1 MLYHLFE
8 ILESQFNL
16 PGASL
21 FSYLSFRAA
30 VTVIMA
36 LSISIVF
43 GKKIINYLKVKQVG
57 ENVRELGLEGEEK
70 KAGTPTMGGIIIIIG
85 TLIPVILMSNLE
97 NIYIQILIIS
107 TLILGTIGLI
117 DDYIKVFKK
126 DKKGLHGKF
135 KIAGQSLLGIFVG
148 IVLLTNNNIT
158 IVEFDKNLNSD
169 NIELSRIEEVKS
181 YKTTIPF
188 FKNNEL
194 DYNEFSKAIFGD
206 ESNYLWLIIIPI
218 IIFIIA
224 SVSNSNNLTDG
235 LDGLSAGLSAI
246 IIFTLGVFAWTS
258 GNIIFSDYLNIM
270 YIPRVGEITIFIAAL
285 IGSLVG
291 FLWYNTYPASVFM
304 GDTGSLTVGG
314 LIAVIS
320 ILIRKELLIPILCG
334 VFLLEALSVIIQVSY
349 FKLTKKNTGVGK
361 RIFLMSPIHHH
372 FQKAGYHES
381 KIVSRM
387 WIIGIFLAVYD
398 NTNIKNKIDEEYNNS
413 WCW

>member
-1 MLYHLFE
+1 MLYYLFE

-30 VTVIMA
+30 VTVIMS
-36 LSISIVF
+36 LVISIVF
-43 GKKIINYLKVKQVG
+43 GKKIINFLKIKQVG
-57 ENVRELGLEGEEK
+57 ENVRELGLDGEGK
-70 KAGTPTMGGIIIIIG
+70 KEGTPTMGGIIIIIG
-85 TLIPVILMSNLE
+85 TLMPVILMSNLE

-107 TLILGTIGLI
+107 TIILGLIGLI

-126 DKKGLHGKF
+126 DKKGLQGKF

-148 IVLLTNNNIT
+148 MVLLTNNNIT

-169 NIELSRIEEVKS
+169 KIEFSKIEEVKS

-194 DYNEFSKAIFGD
+194 DYKEISKAIFGKG
-206 ESNYLWLIIIPI
+206 SNYLWLIIIPI

-224 SVSNSNNLTDG
+224 AVSNSNNLTDG

-246 IIFTLGVFAWTS
+246 IVFTLGVFAWTS

-285 IGSLVG
+285 LGSLVG

-349 FKLTKKNTGVGK
+349 FKLTKKKNGVGK

-381 KIVSRM
+381 KIVSRL
-387 WIIGIFLAVYD
+387 WIIGIFLAVI
-398 NTNIKNKIDEEYNNS
+398 TILTLKIR
-413 WCW
+413 

>member
-21 FSYLSFRAA
+21 FGYLSFRAA

-36 LSISIVF
+36 LLISIVF

-57 ENVRELGLEGEEK
+57 ENIRELGLEGEKK

-85 TLIPVILMSNLE
+85 TLVPVILMSNLE

-158 IVEFDKNLNSD
+158 IVEFDKNLNS
-169 NIELSRIEEVKS
+169 NKIELSQIEEIKS

-194 DYNEFSKAIFGD
+194 DYNEVSKAIFGD
-206 ESNYLWLIIIPI
+206 QSNYLWLIIIPI
-218 IIFIIA
+218 IILIIA

-285 IGSLVG
+285 LGSLVG

-372 FQKAGYHES
+372 FQKVGYHES
-381 KIVSRM
+381 KIVSRL
-387 WIIGIFLAVYD
+387 WIIGIFLAVI
-398 NTNIKNKIDEEYNNS
+398 TILTLKIR
-413 WCW
+413 

>member
-1 MLYHLFE
+1 MLYYLFE

-30 VTVIMA
+30 VTVIMS

-57 ENVRELGLEGEEK
+57 ENVRQLGLEGEEI

-85 TLIPVILMSNLE
+85 TLVPVILMSNLE

-107 TLILGTIGLI
+107 TIILGSIGLI

-148 IVLLTNNNIT
+148 IVLLTNNDIT
-158 IVEFDKNLNSD
+158 IVEFGKNFNSN
-169 NIELSRIEEVKS
+169 NIELSQIEEVKS

-194 DYNEFSKAIFGD
+194 DYNEVSEAIFGD
-206 ESNYLWLIIIPI
+206 KSKYLWLIIIPI

-285 IGSLVG
+285 LGSLVG

-387 WIIGIFLAVYD
+387 WIIGIFLAVI
-398 NTNIKNKIDEEYNNS
+398 TILTLKIR
-413 WCW
+413 

>member
-21 FSYLSFRAA
+21 FGYLSFRAA
-30 VTVIMA
+30 VAVIMA
-36 LSISIVF
+36 LLISIVF
-43 GKKIINYLKVKQVG
+43 GKKIINYLKLKQVG
-57 ENVRELGLEGEEK
+57 ENIRELGLEGEK
-70 KAGTPTMGGIIIIIG
+70 KKEGTPTMGGIIIIIG
-85 TLIPVILMSNLE
+85 TLVPVILMSNLE

-107 TLILGTIGLI
+107 SLILGTIGLI

-135 KIAGQSLLGIFVG
+135 KIAGQSLLGIFIG

-158 IVEFDKNLNSD
+158 IVEFDKNSNSN
-169 NIELSRIEEVKS
+169 NIELSQIEEIKS

-194 DYNEFSKAIFGD
+194 DYNELSKAIFGD
-206 ESNYLWLIIIPI
+206 QSNYLWLIIIPI
-218 IIFIIA
+218 IILIIA

-285 IGSLVG
+285 LGSLVG

-372 FQKAGYHES
+372 FQKVGYHES
-381 KIVSRM
+381 KIVSRL
-387 WIIGIFLAVYD
+387 WIIGIFLAVI
-398 NTNIKNKIDEEYNNS
+398 TILTLKIR
-413 WCW
+413 

>member
-1 MLYHLFE
+1 MLYYLFE

-57 ENVRELGLEGEEK
+57 ENVRQLGLEGEEI

-85 TLIPVILMSNLE
+85 TLVPVILMSNLE

-107 TLILGTIGLI
+107 TLILGSIGLI

-148 IVLLTNNNIT
+148 IVLLTNNDIT
-158 IVEFDKNLNSD
+158 IVEFGKNFNSN

-194 DYNEFSKAIFGD
+194 DYNEVSEAIFGD
-206 ESNYLWLIIIPI
+206 KSKYLWLIIIPI

-285 IGSLVG
+285 LGSLVG

-334 VFLLEALSVIIQVSY
+334 VFLLEALSVIIQVGY

-387 WIIGIFLAVYD
+387 WIIGIFLAVI
-398 NTNIKNKIDEEYNNS
+398 TILTLKIR
-413 WCW
+413 

>member
-1 MLYHLFE
+1 MLYYLFE
-8 ILESQFNL
+8 ILESQFSF

-30 VTVIMA
+30 VSV
-36 LSISIVF
+36 LISLIVSVVF
-43 GKKIINYLKVKQVG
+43 GKKIINYLKRKQIG
-57 ENVRELGLEGEEK
+57 ESVRELGLDGEDK
-70 KAGTPTMGGIIIIIG
+70 KEGTPTMGGLIIIIG

-107 TLILGTIGLI
+107 TLILGTIGFI

-126 DKKGLHGKF
+126 DKKGLKGKF
-135 KIAGQSLLGIFVG
+135 KIAGQSLLGVFVG
-148 IVLLTNNNIT
+148 LVLLLSNDIT
-158 IVEFDKNLNSD
+158 IVEFNQNT
-169 NIELSRIEEVKS
+169 NEEQTEFSQLKEIKS
-181 YKTTIPF
+181 YKTTVPF

-194 DYNEFSKAIFGD
+194 NYSEISNILFKNGD
-206 ESNYLWLIIIPI
+206 KMIWLIIIPI
-218 IIFIIA
+218 IIFIISA
-224 SVSNSNNLTDG
+224 VSNSNNLTDG

-246 IIFTLGVFAWTS
+246 IVFTLGVFAWTS

-270 YIPRVGEITIFIAAL
+270 YIPRVGEITIFIASL
-285 IGSLVG
+285 LGSLVG
-291 FLWYNTYPASVFM
+291 FLWYNTYPATVFM

-334 VFLLEALSVIIQVSY
+334 VFLLEALSVIFQVGY
-349 FKLTKKNTGVGK
+349 FKITKSKTGVGK

-381 KIVSRM
+381 KIVSRL
-387 WIIGIFLAVYD
+387 WIIGIFLALI
-398 NTNIKNKIDEEYNNS
+398 TILTLKIR
-413 WCW
+413 

>member
-1 MLYHLFE
+1 MLYYLFE

-30 VTVIMA
+30 VTVIMS
-36 LSISIVF
+36 LVISIVF
-43 GKKIINYLKVKQVG
+43 GKKIINFLKIKQVG
-57 ENVRELGLEGEEK
+57 ENVRELGLFGEDK
-70 KAGTPTMGGIIIIIG
+70 KEGTPTMGGIIIIIG
-85 TLIPVILMSNLE
+85 TLVPVILMSNLE

-107 TLILGTIGLI
+107 TIILGLIGLI

-126 DKKGLHGKF
+126 DKKGLKGKF

-148 IVLLTNNNIT
+148 IILLTNNNIT
-158 IVEFDKNLNSD
+158 IVEFDNNLNSD
-169 NIELSRIEEVKS
+169 KIEFSKIEEVKS

-194 DYNEFSKAIFGD
+194 DYKEISKAIFGKG
-206 ESNYLWLIIIPI
+206 SNYLWLIIIPI

-224 SVSNSNNLTDG
+224 AVSNSNNLTDG

-246 IIFTLGVFAWTS
+246 IVFTLGVFAWTS

-285 IGSLVG
+285 LGSLVG

-349 FKLTKKNTGVGK
+349 FKLTKKKSGVGK
-361 RIFLMSPIHHH
+361 RVFLMSPIHHH

-381 KIVSRM
+381 KIVSRL
-387 WIIGIFLAVYD
+387 WIIGIFLAVI
-398 NTNIKNKIDEEYNNS
+398 TILTLKIR
-413 WCW
+413 

>member
-1 MLYHLFE
+1 MLYYLFE

-30 VTVIMA
+30 VTVIMS
-36 LSISIVF
+36 LVISIVF
-43 GKKIINYLKVKQVG
+43 GKKIINFLKIKQVG
-57 ENVRELGLEGEEK
+57 ENVRELGLDGEDK
-70 KAGTPTMGGIIIIIG
+70 KKGTPTMGGIIIIIG
-85 TLIPVILMSNLE
+85 TLVPVILMSNLE

-107 TLILGTIGLI
+107 TIILGLIGLI

-126 DKKGLHGKF
+126 DKKGLQGKF

-169 NIELSRIEEVKS
+169 KIEFSKIEEVKS

-194 DYNEFSKAIFGD
+194 DYKEVSKAIFGKG
-206 ESNYLWLIIIPI
+206 SNYLWLIIIPI

-224 SVSNSNNLTDG
+224 AVSNSNNLTDG

-246 IIFTLGVFAWTS
+246 IVFTLGVFAWTS

-285 IGSLVG
+285 LGSLVG

-349 FKLTKKNTGVGK
+349 FKLTKKKTGVGK

-381 KIVSRM
+381 KIVSRL
-387 WIIGIFLAVYD
+387 WIIGIFLAVI
-398 NTNIKNKIDEEYNNS
+398 TILTLKIR
-413 WCW
+413 

>member
-8 ILESQFNL
+8 ILESQFNF

-70 KAGTPTMGGIIIIIG
+70 KSGTPTMGGIIIIIG
-85 TLIPVILMSNLE
+85 TLVPVILMSNLE
-97 NIYIQILIIS
+97 NIYIQILVIS

-158 IVEFDKNLNSD
+158 IVEFDKNLNS
-169 NIELSRIEEVKS
+169 NKIELSQIEEIKS

-194 DYNEFSKAIFGD
+194 DYNEVSKAIFGD
-206 ESNYLWLIIIPI
+206 QSNYLWLIIIPI

-285 IGSLVG
+285 LGSLVG

-387 WIIGIFLAVYD
+387 WIIGIFLAVI
-398 NTNIKNKIDEEYNNS
+398 TILTLKIR
-413 WCW
+413 

>member
-1 MLYHLFE
+1 MLYYLFE

-30 VTVIMA
+30 VTVIMS
-36 LSISIVF
+36 LVISIVF
-43 GKKIINYLKVKQVG
+43 GKKIINFLKIKQVS
-57 ENVRELGLEGEEK
+57 ENVRELGLDGEDK
-70 KAGTPTMGGIIIIIG
+70 KEGTPTMGGIIIIIG

-97 NIYIQILIIS
+97 NIYIQILITS
-107 TLILGTIGLI
+107 TIILGLIGLI

-126 DKKGLHGKF
+126 DKKGLKGKF

-148 IVLLTNNNIT
+148 MVLLTNNNIT
-158 IVEFDKNLNSD
+158 IVEFDNNLNSD
-169 NIELSRIEEVKS
+169 KIEFSKIEEVKS

-194 DYNEFSKAIFGD
+194 DYKEVSKAIFGKG
-206 ESNYLWLIIIPI
+206 SNYLWLIIIPI
-218 IIFIIA
+218 IIFIITA
-224 SVSNSNNLTDG
+224 VSNSNNLTDG

-246 IIFTLGVFAWTS
+246 IVFTLGVFAWTS

-285 IGSLVG
+285 LGSLVG

-349 FKLTKKNTGVGK
+349 FKLTKKKTGVGK
-361 RIFLMSPIHHH
+361 RVFLMSPIHHH

-381 KIVSRM
+381 KIVSRL
-387 WIIGIFLAVYD
+387 WIIGIFLAVI
-398 NTNIKNKIDEEYNNS
+398 TILTLKIR
-413 WCW
+413 

>member
-1 MLYHLFE
+1 MLYYLFE

-30 VTVIMA
+30 VTVIMS

-57 ENVRELGLEGEEK
+57 ENVRKLGLEGEEI

-85 TLIPVILMSNLE
+85 TLVPVILMSNLE

-107 TLILGTIGLI
+107 TIILGSIGLI

-148 IVLLTNNNIT
+148 IVLLTNNDIT
-158 IVEFDKNLNSD
+158 IVEFGKNFNSN
-169 NIELSRIEEVKS
+169 NIELSQIEEVKS

-194 DYNEFSKAIFGD
+194 DYNEVSEAIFGD
-206 ESNYLWLIIIPI
+206 KSKYLWLIIIPI

-285 IGSLVG
+285 LGSLVG

-387 WIIGIFLAVYD
+387 WIIGIFLAVI
-398 NTNIKNKIDEEYNNS
+398 TILTLKIR
-413 WCW
+413 

>member
-8 ILESQFNL
+8 ILESQFNF

-21 FSYLSFRAA
+21 FSYLSFRAG
-30 VTVIMA
+30 VSVLISLIISVI
-36 LSISIVF
+36 F
-43 GKKIINYLKVKQVG
+43 GKKIINYLIKKQIG
-57 ENVRELGLEGEEK
+57 ENIRELGLDGEDK
-70 KAGTPTMGGIIIIIG
+70 KVGTPTMGGLIIIIG

-97 NIYIQILIIS
+97 NIYIQILIFS
-107 TLILGTIGLI
+107 TLMLGTIGFV

-126 DKKGLHGKF
+126 DKKGLKGKF
-135 KIAGQSLLGIFVG
+135 KIAGQSLLGIFVAL
-148 IVLLTNNNIT
+148 ILLSNNDIT
-158 IVEFDKNLNSD
+158 IVEFDKNLNND
-169 NIELSRIEEVKS
+169 KIEFSELQEVKS
-181 YKTTIPF
+181 FKTTIPF

-194 DYNEFSKAIFGD
+194 DYSEISNAIFKHGD
-206 ESNYLWLIIIPI
+206 RLLWIILIPV
-218 IIFIIA
+218 IIFIISA
-224 SVSNSNNLTDG
+224 VSNSNNLTDG

-246 IIFTLGVFAWTS
+246 IVFTLGVFAWTS

-285 IGSLVG
+285 LGSLVG
-291 FLWYNTYPASVFM
+291 FLWYNTYPATVFM

-334 VFLLEALSVIIQVSY
+334 VFLLEALSVIFQVSY
-349 FKLTKKNTGVGK
+349 FKITKRRTGIGK

-381 KIVSRM
+381 KIVSRL
-387 WIIGIFLAVYD
+387 WIVGIFLALI
-398 NTNIKNKIDEEYNNS
+398 TILTLKIR
-413 WCW
+413 

>member
-21 FSYLSFRAA
+21 FGYLSFRAA

-36 LSISIVF
+36 LLISIVF

-57 ENVRELGLEGEEK
+57 ENIRELGLDGEKK

-85 TLIPVILMSNLE
+85 TLVPVILMSNLE

-107 TLILGTIGLI
+107 SLILGTIGLI

-158 IVEFDKNLNSD
+158 IVEFDKNLNS
-169 NIELSRIEEVKS
+169 NKIELSQIEEIKS

-194 DYNEFSKAIFGD
+194 DYNEVSKAIFGD
-206 ESNYLWLIIIPI
+206 QSNYLWLIIIPI
-218 IIFIIA
+218 IILIIA

-285 IGSLVG
+285 LGSLVG

-372 FQKAGYHES
+372 FQKVGYHES
-381 KIVSRM
+381 KIVSRL
-387 WIIGIFLAVYD
+387 WIIGIFLAVISIL
-398 NTNIKNKIDEEYNNS
+398 TLKIR
-413 WCW
+413 

>member
-1 MLYHLFE
+1 MLYYLFE
-8 ILESQFNL
+8 ILESQFNF

-30 VTVIMA
+30 VSVLIS
-36 LSISIVF
+36 LIISIVF
-43 GKKIINYLKVKQVG
+43 GKKIINYLKRKQIG
-57 ENVRELGLEGEEK
+57 ENIRELGLEGEDK
-70 KAGTPTMGGIIIIIG
+70 KVGTPTMGGLIIIIG

-107 TLILGTIGLI
+107 TLMLGTIGFI

-126 DKKGLHGKF
+126 DKKGLKGKF

-148 IVLLTNNNIT
+148 LVLLLSNDIT
-158 IVEFDKNLNSD
+158 IVEFNKNEEK
-169 NIELSRIEEVKS
+169 IEFSQLKEIKS
-181 YKTTIPF
+181 YKTTVPF
-188 FKNNEL
+188 FKDNEL
-194 DYNEFSKAIFGD
+194 NYSQISNNLFKNGD
-206 ESNYLWLIIIPI
+206 KFIWLIIIPI
-218 IIFIIA
+218 IIFIISA
-224 SVSNSNNLTDG
+224 VSNSNNLTDG

-246 IIFTLGVFAWTS
+246 IVFTLGVFAWTS

-270 YIPRVGEITIFIAAL
+270 YIPRVGEITIFIASL
-285 IGSLVG
+285 LGSLVG
-291 FLWYNTYPASVFM
+291 FLWYNTYPATVFM

-334 VFLLEALSVIIQVSY
+334 VFLLEALSVIFQVGY
-349 FKLTKKNTGVGK
+349 FKITKSKTGIGK

-381 KIVSRM
+381 KIVSRL
-387 WIIGIFLAVYD
+387 WIIGIFLALI
-398 NTNIKNKIDEEYNNS
+398 TILTLKIR
-413 WCW
+413 

>member
-1 MLYHLFE
+1 MLYYLFE

-57 ENVRELGLEGEEK
+57 ENVRQLGLEGEEI

-85 TLIPVILMSNLE
+85 TLVPVILMSNLE

-107 TLILGTIGLI
+107 TLILGSIGLI

-148 IVLLTNNNIT
+148 IVLLTNNDIT
-158 IVEFDKNLNSD
+158 IVEFGKNFNSN
-169 NIELSRIEEVKS
+169 NIELSQIEEVKS

-194 DYNEFSKAIFGD
+194 DYNEKY
-206 ESNYLWLIIIPI
+206 N
-218 IIFIIA
+218 
-224 SVSNSNNLTDG
+224 
-235 LDGLSAGLSAI
+235 
-246 IIFTLGVFAWTS
+246 
-258 GNIIFSDYLNIM
+258 
-270 YIPRVGEITIFIAAL
+270 
-285 IGSLVG
+285 
-291 FLWYNTYPASVFM
+291 FLRLF
-304 GDTGSLTVGG
+304 
-314 LIAVIS
+314 
-320 ILIRKELLIPILCG
+320 
-334 VFLLEALSVIIQVSY
+334 
-349 FKLTKKNTGVGK
+349 
-361 RIFLMSPIHHH
+361 
-372 FQKAGYHES
+372 
-381 KIVSRM
+381 
-387 WIIGIFLAVYD
+387 
-398 NTNIKNKIDEEYNNS
+398 EYNVYPEG
-413 WCW
+413 W